1 MLLLVNGWTNPS
13 EYSLMPICGVI
24 GISLSNDLSRM
35 DHVGVLNIVLPR
47 YEYNACWEMPA

>member
-13 EYSLMPICGVI
+13 EYSLMPIWGVI
-24 GISLSNDLSRM
+24 GISLSNDFSRM
-35 DHVGVLNIVLPR
+35 DHVGVLNIALPR